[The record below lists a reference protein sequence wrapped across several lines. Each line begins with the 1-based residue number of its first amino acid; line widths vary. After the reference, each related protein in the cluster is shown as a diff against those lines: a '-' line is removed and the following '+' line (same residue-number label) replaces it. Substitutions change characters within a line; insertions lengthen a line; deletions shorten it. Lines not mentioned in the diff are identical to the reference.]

1 MYDQPWNIPEKEVEE
16 GNQSLKNPRNPRR
29 ENPMS
34 LKAANQRNQK
44 NVNVVDQKKVAPQ
57 VQNLQA
63 QNLQNP
69 PNLQNLTPQ
78 QLLRIRLRHRPQ
90 LLRVKIF
97 LLKRTQDDKI
107 FTQPWTH
114 IACCIQNVSCS
125 DLVKSNSHHCH
136 SVSRLWKWTASTV
149 SFCFIFSR
157 NKVMTCNVSHI
168 FF

>member
-1 MYDQPWNIPEKEVEE
+1 
-16 GNQSLKNPRNPRR
+16 
-29 ENPMS
+29 MS

-63 QNLQNP
+63 QNLQSLQNP
-69 PNLQNLTPQ
+69 LNLQNLTQQ

-136 SVSRLWKWTASTV
+136 SVSRLWK
-149 SFCFIFSR
+149 
-157 NKVMTCNVSHI
+157 
-168 FF
+168 